1 MRFILLA
8 LVFALGSF
16 ANAEPPPLDDL
27 ADTPTW
33 RTLLHYDAGGLF
45 TTRSAVIDET
55 FFLHRDG
62 ANDPLAEL
70 TATVTAL
77 RNPSSQNPPA
87 RCRFPARTRFLER
100 ALGERFPHSDCPGL
114 QAWRDRHAGGQIGLT
129 FVNGYMGNPASFF
142 GHLLLHVETHK
153 PIDAETP
160 RDAQAGQATR
170 LLDTSINFGADI
182 PDDEGLATY
191 MAKGLLGGYDA
202 RYSQTNFY
210 RNSSV
215 YSEREMRDLWIYD
228 LNLSDSEQALLIDHL
243 YEVMNRDYKYLF
255 LSQNCASRIARTL
268 RLVSP
273 GLDTPGSN
281 ALWTTP
287 ESVVIGAADAETA
300 SGAALVDDIAYVPS
314 RGAITNHAWAE
325 LPQRLQRVASAYWPK
340 PGQLTEASVL
350 AELTDSERAELLDV
364 LLSHELWL
372 RSADGGVQ
380 TGNVR
385 SRLLRARAQLPP
397 GGGLPDPSE
406 PTQVH
411 EAVPPAMFRM
421 GVTATAGDGASAL
434 IAGRLL
440 QYDLLDAASPRLT
453 GASMEFGAFEI
464 EADDDDLSLREA
476 TIASVSV
483 LRSSRSGLPGVHKQ
497 TPWYASLDI
506 KRSDF
511 ATRRS
516 LDGRA
521 TLLAGASSR
530 QGDWLAYG
538 LLGPQVATTRH
549 QAGVVAAG
557 VRAGVLGDWSADQR
571 SHAFVTHRN
580 AFRGADGRRTRVNI
594 AHRVALGRRQDIRV
608 ELTLDPDSGGHR
620 SSVSLGFYFP

>member
-1 MRFILLA
+1 MRFLLPA
-8 LVFALGSF
+8 LVLAFVSF
-16 ANAEPPPLDDL
+16 ANAEPARLDDL
-27 ADTPTW
+27 ADTRTW
-33 RTLLHYDAGGLF
+33 RTLLHYDAGGVF
-45 TTRSAVIDET
+45 ATRSAVIDEA
-55 FFLHRDG
+55 FFLHGQG
-62 ANDPLAEL
+62 ATRPLAEL
-70 TATVTAL
+70 RATVDAL
-77 RNPSSQNPPA
+77 RNPDDQTLPA

-100 ALGERFPHSDCPGL
+100 ALDERFPPAACPAL
-114 QAWRDRHAGGQIGLT
+114 ETWRDRHAGGRIGLT

-142 GHLLLHVETHK
+142 GHLLLHVETRK
-153 PIDAETP
+153 RFDGETP
-160 RDAQAGQATR
+160 GNARVDHATR

-243 YEVMNRDYKYLF
+243 YEVMDRDYKYLF

-273 GLDTPGSN
+273 GLETPGSN

-287 ESVVIGAADAETA
+287 ESVVIGAADAKTA

-314 RGAITNHAWAE
+314 RGAITDHAWAR
-325 LPQRLQRVASAYWPK
+325 LPKRLQRVAKAYWPQ
-340 PGQLTEASVL
+340 PDQLSDGSEL
-350 AELTDSERAELLDV
+350 AELTVSERARLLDV
-364 LLSHELWL
+364 LLSHQLWL
-372 RSADGGVQ
+372 QNADGGVP
-380 TGNVR
+380 TGDVR

-397 GGGLPDPSE
+397 GGGLPDPPE
-406 PTQVH
+406 PTLIH
-411 EAVPPAMFRM
+411 EAVPPATFRL
-421 GVTATAGDGASAL
+421 GISATADDGASAL

-453 GASMEFGAFEI
+453 GASLEFGAFEI

-483 LRSSRSGLPGVHKQ
+483 LKARRSGLPGLQ
-497 TPWYASLDI
+497 QQIPWYASLDI

-538 LLGPQVATTRH
+538 LLGPQLATTRH

-557 VRAGVLGDWSADQR
+557 VRTGVLGDWSADQR

-594 AHRVALGRRQDIRV
+594 AHRVALARRQDIRV